1 MKSIFNTSNKGRRAL
16 RISDAYLMM
25 SIFNTSNKGRT
36 AQKLIELIG
45 GEW

>member
-25 SIFNTSNKGRT
+25 SIFNTSNNGRT
-36 AQKLIELIG
+36 AHRISDAYDEHF
-45 GEW
+45 